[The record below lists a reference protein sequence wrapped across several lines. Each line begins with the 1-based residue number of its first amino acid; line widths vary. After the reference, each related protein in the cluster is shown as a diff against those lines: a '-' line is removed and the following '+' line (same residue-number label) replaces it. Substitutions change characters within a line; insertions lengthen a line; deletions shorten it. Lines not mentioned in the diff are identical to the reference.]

1 MAEDFATNCT
11 NFHEFLSAPPRL
23 CISLAMRHRRLRT
36 NWQFVPQFSA
46 FLRLRLSLAMR
57 HGQAWLLL
65 FCLLALAGC
74 QSNNDTWARI
84 QDSGVLRIGI
94 DPTYPPFAV
103 ATDSDLWGFD
113 VDLMQAVAAA
123 HELEAQFI
131 YFGYDGLYD
140 ALATEQVDVLASA
153 LVVQPERTRDFAY
166 SQPYFDAGQ
175 VLIVAAASP
184 ITGPD
189 DLANHI
195 LAVELGAQGHVL
207 ATTWQ
212 RRLPD
217 LTIVPQRSVSEAL
230 DAVASGAAGAALV
243 DTVSGRLYLQQTPH
257 LVRLSPP
264 VESEPYALVV
274 RADDTLLLTRLND
287 ALQAL
292 QGSGALDE
300 ITRRW
305 LDSPDN

>member
-1 MAEDFATNCT
+1 
-11 NFHEFLSAPPRL
+11 
-23 CISLAMRHRRLRT
+23 MRYRRLRT
-36 NWQFVPQFSA
+36 NWQFVLPFSA

-57 HGQAWLLL
+57 RGQAWLLL

-84 QDSGVLRIGI
+84 QDSGVLRVGI

-113 VDLMQAVAAA
+113 VDLMRAVAAA
-123 HELEAQFI
+123 YELEAQFI

-140 ALATEQVDVLASA
+140 ALVTEQVDVLASA

-212 RRLPD
+212 RRLPG

>member
-1 MAEDFATNCT
+1 MKYGP
-11 NFHEFLSAPPRL
+11 L
-23 CISLAMRHRRLRT
+23 
-36 NWQFVPQFSA
+36 
-46 FLRLRLSLAMR
+46 
-57 HGQAWLLL
+57 WLLL
-65 FCLLALAGC
+65 FCLLALAAC
-74 QSNNDTWARI
+74 QSKSDAWERI
-84 QDSGVLRIGI
+84 QDSGVLRVGI

-103 ATDSDLWGFD
+103 ATNSDLWGLD
-113 VDLMQAVAAA
+113 VELMRAVAAVYGLDA
-123 HELEAQFI
+123 EFV

-140 ALATEQVDVLASA
+140 ALTTGQVDVLASA
-153 LVVQPERTRDFAY
+153 LVAQPERTRDFAY

-175 VLIVAAASP
+175 ALIVPTTSALA
-184 ITGPD
+184 GPE

-212 RRLPD
+212 RRLPG
-217 LTIVPQRSVSEAL
+217 LTIAPYRSVGEAL
-230 DAVASGAAGAALV
+230 DAVAAGSADVALV
-243 DTVSGRLYLQQTPH
+243 DSIGGRLYLQQASN

-274 RADDTLLLTRLND
+274 RADDDLLLTRLNE
-287 ALQAL
+287 ALQVL

-305 LDSPDN
+305 LDLPAN